1 VANSQEVEQGRG
13 YSECRK
19 ANEDNCDHRVP
30 HEGRV
35 TPQSCHYI
43 FAVNHCPTPE
53 EHSQISERLYLL
65 KDHPAH
71 NLYVK
76 KCVKSAASS
85 HSSYE
90 AVD

>member
-1 VANSQEVEQGRG
+1 
-13 YSECRK
+13 
-19 ANEDNCDHRVP
+19 
-30 HEGRV
+30 
-35 TPQSCHYI
+35 
-43 FAVNHCPTPE
+43 
-53 EHSQISERLYLL
+53 LYLL